1 MSATTNMLEEV
12 FGAAKPVI
20 GVIHL
25 LPLPGSPNWD
35 GQMEPMLLRAEQEAA
50 SLASGGAHGI
60 IIENFFDAP
69 FAKNH
74 VDTATACAITL
85 AAKRVM
91 SVCHLPIGINVLRN
105 DGMTA
110 LAVAATV
117 GAKFIRVNV
126 FTGAMLTD
134 QGLIEGQAHEL
145 LNYRRHLASKSIKI
159 FADVMVKHASPVTPL
174 ADIGQM
180 AAEAAYRGHADA
192 LIVSG
197 VATGSAPAIT
207 SVTSVRE
214 AVADKPLLI
223 GSGANRENAATLLAP
238 ADGVIVGSSLKRQ
251 GKIENP
257 IDVERVRSFVNAT
270 NRQPAQQS

>member
-1 MSATTNMLEEV
+1 MLEEI
-12 FGAAKPVI
+12 FGTAKPVI

-25 LPLPGSPNWD
+25 LPLPGSPHWD
-35 GQMEPMLLRAEQEAA
+35 GQMEPMLLRAEQEAS

-69 FAKNH
+69 FTKNQ
-74 VDTATACAITL
+74 VDTATACAMTL

-91 SVCHLPIGINVLRN
+91 SVCSLPIGINVLRN

-110 LAVAATV
+110 LAVATAV

-134 QGLIEGQAHEL
+134 QGMIEGQAHEL
-145 LNYRRHLASKSIKI
+145 LNYRRHLSSKNIKI

-180 AAEAAYRGHADA
+180 ANEAAYRGHADA

-197 VATGSAPAIT
+197 VATGSAPALT
-207 SVTSVRE
+207 SVAAVRE
-214 AVADKPLLI
+214 AVPDKPLLI
-223 GSGANRENAATLLAP
+223 GSGANRENAATLLAS

-257 IDVERVRSFVNAT
+257 IDVERVRSFVNALS
-270 NRQPAQQS
+270 RQPAQQS

>member
-12 FGAAKPVI
+12 FGTTKPVI

-74 VDTATACAITL
+74 VDTATACAMTL

-91 SVCHLPIGINVLRN
+91 SVCQLPIGINVLRN

-197 VATGSAPAIT
+197 VATGSAPALT

-223 GSGANRENAATLLAP
+223 GSGANRENAATLLAS

-270 NRQPAQQS
+270 TRQHSAL